1 MKQILILIAIF
12 VLMAG
17 FTMEAHVPKG
27 GLGDVAVNPDG
38 KTLVVGGDNRVLY
51 VLDASSL
58 KVKNRIWLKSN
69 IYEMEFNKDGSIL
82 VVEDTSESLYFI
94 NTGDWQTVKKIP
106 KAGLMSAAPA
116 VNLVAGVSSGYKMST
131 LKFFSMTDGTQK
143 GEVKFPAKVIGI
155 GLNATG
161 NRLVLLAKGSKDKEA
176 KKPVPKDLKGL
187 DRDVFKQKN
196 DGKVSILAE
205 FEVPAGKKIK
215 EKTIFYSVNSPACL
229 VGEKI
234 TYILDYS
241 NVNAKIEGDNIT
253 LFNGKSSFN
262 YGMGISPDRNYILLG
277 GLRKGT
283 YIEVSDLKQ
292 TTFRIDQLPG
302 WPEYF
307 KGFGFARDG
316 TGYAVTTAF
325 RLIKINKTGAVEK
338 SVPVY

>member
-1 MKQILILIAIF
+1 MKQILILVSIF
-12 VLMAG
+12 VLMAA

-58 KVKNRIWLKSN
+58 TVKNRIWLKSN

-94 NTGDWQTVKKIP
+94 GTRDWQTIKKIP
-106 KAGLMSAAPA
+106 KAGSMSTAPA
-116 VNLVAGVSSGYKMST
+116 VNMVAGVSPGYKMST
-131 LKFFSMTDGTQK
+131 VKFFSMTDGSQK
-143 GEVKFPAKVIGI
+143 GEVKFPAKVTSI
-155 GLNATG
+155 GLNAMG
-161 NRLVLLAKGSKDKEA
+161 NRLVLLANGPKEIEA

-196 DGKVSILAE
+196 DGKVSSLAE

-215 EKTIFYSVNSPACL
+215 EKTIFYSVSAPVCL

-234 TYILDYS
+234 TYILNYN
-241 NVNAKIEGDNIT
+241 NVNARIEGDNIT
-253 LFNGKSSFN
+253 LFKGKSSYN
-262 YGMGISPDRNYILLG
+262 YGIGVSPDRKYILLG
-277 GLRKGT
+277 GLRNGT
-283 YIEVSDLKQ
+283 FIEVAELKM
-292 TTFRIDQLPG
+292 TAFKIDKLPG

-307 KGFGFARDG
+307 KGFGFAADG

-325 RLIKINKTGAVEK
+325 RLIKINKTGVIEKAV
-338 SVPVY
+338 PIY

>member
-1 MKQILILIAIF
+1 MKQISILITIF
-12 VLMAG
+12 VLVAE
-17 FTMEAHVPKG
+17 FAIQAHVPKG

-58 KVKNRIWLKSN
+58 VVKNRLWLKSN

-94 NTGDWQTVKKIP
+94 SSRDWQTIKKIP
-106 KAGLMSAAPA
+106 KAGSMSPAPA
-116 VNLVAGVSSGYKMST
+116 ANIVAGVNSGYKMST
-131 LKFFSMTDGTQK
+131 VKFFSMTDGSQK

-155 GLNATG
+155 GLNAMG
-161 NRLVLLAKGSKDKEA
+161 NRLVLLADGPKEKEA

-187 DRDVFKQKN
+187 DRDIFKQKN
-196 DGKVSILAE
+196 DGKVSIIAE
-205 FEVPAGKKIK
+205 FGVPTGKKIK
-215 EKTIFYSVNSPACL
+215 EKTIFYSISSPVCL

-234 TYILDYS
+234 TYILNYS
-241 NVNAKIEGDNIT
+241 NVNARIEGENIS
-253 LFNGKSSFN
+253 LFKGKSSYN
-262 YGMGISPDRNYILLG
+262 YGIGVSPDRKNILLG
-277 GLRKGT
+277 GLRDGT
-283 YIEVSDLKQ
+283 YVEVANLKM
-292 TTFRIDQLPG
+292 TTFRIDKLPG

-307 KGFGFARDG
+307 KGFGFAADG

-338 SVPVY
+338 TVPVY

>member
-27 GLGDVAVNPDG
+27 GLGDVAVTPDG
-38 KTLVVGGDNRVLY
+38 KTLVVGGDSRVLY

-58 KVKNRIWLKSN
+58 EVKNRIWLKTN

-82 VVEDTSESLYFI
+82 VVEDVADSLYFI
-94 NTGDWQTVKKIP
+94 NTRDWQTIKKIP

-131 LKFFSMTDGTQK
+131 VKFFSMTDGTQK
-143 GEVKFPAKVIGI
+143 GEVKFPAEVIGI

-161 NRLVLLAKGSKDKEA
+161 NRLVLFAKGPKDKEA
-176 KKPVPKDLKGL
+176 KKPVPKDLRGL
-187 DRDVFKQKN
+187 DRDIFKQKN
-196 DGKVSILAE
+196 DGQVSIIAE

-215 EKTIFYSVNSPACL
+215 EKTTFYYVISPVLL
-229 VGEKI
+229 VAEKI
-234 TYILDYS
+234 TYILNYS

-253 LFNGKSSFN
+253 LFNGKSSYN
-262 YGMGISPDRNYILLG
+262 YGIGVSPNRNYILLG
-277 GLRKGT
+277 GLRQGT
-283 YIEVSDLKQ
+283 YIEVAGLKQ

-307 KGFGFARDG
+307 KGFGFAADG

-325 RLIKINKTGAVEK
+325 RLIKINKTGVVEK
-338 SVPVY
+338 AVPVY